1 MYQNGH
7 WRCFLLTQW
16 PLQTVSQFASDPEM
30 VINWLATF
38 SLVESALSIITVDF
52 KQTRK
57 FYQKQLFL
65 SVTRISL
72 VLFCFVFLSIFIF
85 SGNTRQHLVLVV
97 ALCLTFFCQLAFFF
111 FKGEVRTWNSCLLR
125 RTQLVTS
132 SFLISSSR
140 GQSCAKGS
148 PSRFCRCSQGVVKM
162 REYRIELCCWLTCIS
177 CCIVSFL
184 TALHLPV
191 KSWHWSSKEV
201 LMVFFSHSPAWWEP
215 NGWGRSKFKA
225 SHFHCLA
232 GCKARTFWMWSL
244 AYFGKVI
251 KFSEVG
257 QLFLSL
263 SGHTFNAWF
272 VLNAV
277 KVSHFLHEKVS
288 PLWGNVW

>member
-1 MYQNGH
+1 M
-7 WRCFLLTQW
+7 
-16 PLQTVSQFASDPEM
+16 
-30 VINWLATF
+30 
-38 SLVESALSIITVDF
+38 DF
-52 KQTRK
+52 KSKQGKFTRNSC
-57 FYQKQLFL
+57 FCLL
-65 SVTRISL
+65 SEFHWVW
-72 VLFCFVFLSIFIF
+72 FGFLSIFIL

-97 ALCLTFFCQLAFFF
+97 SLCLTFFCQLAFF
-111 FKGEVRTWNSCLLR
+111 
-125 RTQLVTS
+125 
-132 SFLISSSR
+132 SSSSKVKY
-140 GQSCAKGS
+140 GHEKVAFFQGHSSWHLHFLLAPVEVS
-148 PSRFCRCSQGVVKM
+148 PVLKVAQAGFVGVVKM
-162 REYRIELCCWLTCIS
+162 WEHRIQLCCWLTCIS
-177 CCIVSFL
+177 CCIISFL
-184 TALHLPV
+184 TALHPPV

-201 LMVFFSHSPAWWEP
+201 LMVFFFSHSPAWWEP
-215 NGWGRSKFKA
+215 NGWGRSRFKA

-277 KVSHFLHEKVS
+277 KVRRFLHEKVS